1 MVHKNVNILI
11 FYILTNKLND
21 IYYLKI
27 YCYLLFKWFTTYY
40 LKRNKLILEI
50 LTYCSYLT
58 ILYKNNYN

>member
-27 YCYLLFKWFTTYY
+27 YCYLLFK
-40 LKRNKLILEI
+40 
-50 LTYCSYLT
+50 
-58 ILYKNNYN
+58 